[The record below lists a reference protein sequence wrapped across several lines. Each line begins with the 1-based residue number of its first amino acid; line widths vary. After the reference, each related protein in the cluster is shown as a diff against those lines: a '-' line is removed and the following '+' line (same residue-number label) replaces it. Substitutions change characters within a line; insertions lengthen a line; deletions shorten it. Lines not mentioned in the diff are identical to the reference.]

1 MAWAKNQ
8 MMSMLFKQTLQLS
21 SLSFVSLGRERGDF
35 GNILL
40 ITDAIRSRP
49 MHKGAEI
56 TLSKKLIA
64 CWQCQSA
71 TDDDGYDV
79 SLKSYRH

>member
-8 MMSMLFKQTLQLS
+8 VMSMLFKQTLQLS
-21 SLSFVSLGRERGDF
+21 RLSFVSLGRGGF

-56 TLSKKLIA
+56 TFGKKLIA
-64 CWQCQSA
+64 CWQCQGA
-71 TDDDGYDV
+71 TDDDGDDV
-79 SLKSYRH
+79 SLESYRH